1 MKDQWYCN
9 RGPQRFGPFSSAQLK
24 QLAVNGKLWPTDLI
38 WKEGMPQPVPAG
50 QANALFP
57 NAAAE
62 KKSASGGTSS
72 MPRRAS
78 VTTPTMRAAG
88 GKDADAPQRPSP
100 AENEQAEFSYRT
112 SMRKLIAGFP
122 IFAACGAFFV
132 YLALYGNLHVVGI
145 PFHEEIGKPILW
157 AIALFLFLAP
167 FHGLY
172 LFILDQSNP
181 RKIVISSD
189 RITVPQTNI
198 FNRTRSIPYTSIS
211 EVKCLPF
218 HRTKVLTIKYLD
230 GKVELVATMLPN
242 PADLDRIHGILEQRL
257 QRR

>member
-1 MKDQWYCN
+1 MEDQWYCN

-24 QLAVNGKLWPTDLI
+24 QLAASGKLRPTDLI

-62 KKSASGGTSS
+62 KKSASGETSS

-112 SMRKLIAGFP
+112 SLRKTILAFP
-122 IFAACGAFFV
+122 GCAALGAFFV
-132 YLALYGNLHVVGI
+132 YLALCSNLQVVGI
-145 PFHEEIGKPILW
+145 PLPEAIGKPFLW
-157 AIALFLFLAP
+157 ALALFLFLGP
-167 FHGLY
+167 FSWTLSFHSRAIASAQNRDWFRPDYRSPNKHLQSDSFDPLY
-172 LFILDQSNP
+172 FDLGGEVSPI
-181 RKIVISSD
+181 
-189 RITVPQTNI
+189 
-198 FNRTRSIPYTSIS
+198 RSH
-211 EVKCLPF
+211 KGF
-218 HRTKVLTIKYLD
+218 D
-230 GKVELVATMLPN
+230 N
-242 PADLDRIHGILEQRL
+242 
-257 QRR
+257 